1 MRIKKGNIMKKEFD
15 NSYVENSTLNAF
27 VRNLVENKYTARNLL
42 GVIKTINP
50 NNFEVQ
56 TPEMPVTQKSI
67 ISNPKTEMLEESKYG
82 GYNYRSDFILNF
94 KNKETA
100 DLFESIYVHLIKSA
114 KEKSLTMEQKR
125 LLEDDRNT
133 QARMTEKKE
142 VGIKNFEIKNNGKGA
157 VLIRMDS
164 PIFLNTRSNNPEEAR
179 RMGESK
185 VFSQI
190 FEEITN
196 AALNSGLYQSQST
209 SINNLQKRVAKNVYV
224 NQEGRAIVPTRDTKK
239 ALSVFAIERSDQLSE
254 LIREDIQKSRTRM
267 LNTKLMA
274 LQRDTAESLMTL
286 EDSKVSKIL
295 QEQREISQRKINNN
309 SEGGLR
315 GLLRNISSNLKQK
328 QDNVVGITGDNYELP
343 SESAEVKSKNN
354 NNYKPKMAHQ

>member
-1 MRIKKGNIMKKEFD
+1 MKKEFD

-56 TPEMPVTQKSI
+56 TPEMPATQKSI
-67 ISNPKTEMLEESKYG
+67 ISNPKTEMLKEAKYG
-82 GYNYRSDFILNF
+82 GYNGYNYRSDFILNF

-100 DLFESIYVHLIKSA
+100 DLFESIYVHLIKSV
-114 KEKSLTMEQKR
+114 KEKSLTIEQKR

-133 QARMTEKKE
+133 QTRMTEKKE

-164 PIFLNTRSNNPEEAR
+164 PIFLNTRSNDPEEAR

-196 AALNSGLYQSQST
+196 AALNSGLYQSQSN
-209 SINNLQKRVAKNVYV
+209 SINNLQKRVSKNVYI
-224 NQEGRAIVPTRDTKK
+224 NEEGRAIVPTKDTKK
-239 ALSVFAIERSDQLSE
+239 ALSVFAIERSDKLSE
-254 LIREDIQKSRTRM
+254 LIREEIQKSRTRM

-309 SEGGLR
+309 KKSGLR
-315 GLLRNISSNLKQK
+315 SLLRNISSNIKQTV
-328 QDNVVGITGDNYELP
+328 DNVVNITGDNYELP
-343 SESAEVKSKNN
+343 SEPTKVKSKNN
-354 NNYKPKMAHQ
+354 NNYKPKMAN